1 METTLNID
9 YLFTFSDGA
18 VAEVPISLDPDTLHL
33 VPRRAQEPPP
43 WAELGRHRCGICPLT
58 RDAGPWCPIAANLA
72 DIVEE
77 FKGYF
82 SIEEVHVTVRTTE
95 RTFAKRTSLQEGLSS
110 LIGIVMVTSA
120 CPVME
125 RLKPMVRFH
134 LPFATLE
141 ETEFRMISMYLVA
154 QYFRQQRRLMT
165 DWELTGLK
173 GIYADVEALNRSF
186 AARLSEAAEKD
197 ANINALIKLDC
208 FAKTIPLAAAR
219 RLQGFAA
226 DFASYLT

>member
-1 METTLNID
+1 MDTTIDID

-18 VAEVPISLDPDTLHL
+18 AAEFPVSLDPQTLLL
-33 VPRRAQEPPP
+33 VPRRVQTPPA
-43 WAELGRHRCGICPLT
+43 WAELERHRCSICPLP
-58 RDAGPWCPIAANLA
+58 RDAGRWCPIAANLA

-77 FKGYF
+77 FKEYF
-82 SIEEVHVTVRTTE
+82 STEEVHVTVRTAE
-95 RTFAKRTSLQEGLSS
+95 RTYARRSSLQEGLSS
-110 LIGIVMVTSA
+110 LIGIIMVTSG

-154 QYFRQQRRLMT
+154 QYLRQQRRLVP
-165 DWELTGLK
+165 DWDLVGLK
-173 GIYADVEALNRSF
+173 GIYADVEVLNRSF
-186 AARLSEAAEKD
+186 AARLHDAAEKD
-197 ANINALIKLDC
+197 ANINALVKLDC

-219 RLQGFAA
+219 RLHSFVA